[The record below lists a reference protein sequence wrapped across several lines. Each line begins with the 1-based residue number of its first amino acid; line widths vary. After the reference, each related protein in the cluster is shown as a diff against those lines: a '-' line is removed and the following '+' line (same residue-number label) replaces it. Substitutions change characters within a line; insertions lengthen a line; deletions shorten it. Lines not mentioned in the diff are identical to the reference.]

1 MKKLLTLCLAL
12 AMTLSVGAY
21 ALTTLGSSTVK
32 AADETATETS
42 DTLDVNILEANA
54 YKADDPNTPN
64 AFVESWANADLTTA
78 KDNIGARLISNCV
91 TAGAK
96 IEIKLETAVNASDYK
111 YVTFKALYWAD
122 KASKH
127 LSTTVTNLDGTSSIN
142 VGIYG
147 IQSKSVSADTVW
159 VKIPTSAIKNSES
172 KVNGIKLTAPTDTI
186 YGLKYFFLSD
196 FTFTNESV
204 EVFDYAY
211 THAVSAETNY
221 GLVDMKVAGSYPVA
235 EWATLGFRYNI
246 PMGSR
251 KSFVATVKFAS
262 PVMANEVD
270 YYSFSMMCW
279 DDKAPYS
286 NVIVKNLKGEQ
297 VSTLCVYYNYD
308 MSGDFAM
315 RIPTKPLANEDGTVN
330 GFILESE
337 HASTNTIISEVCA
350 ISEDTPLAVLD
361 EHATTTENNK
371 WGFQTSNWAGVAQWD
386 EYRVTYGGRDFVGS
400 LYNIV
405 LKYPVAVEKVK
416 TIDFKAVLWNNA
428 GVGRV
433 QIAKLDGT
441 NTEII
446 NVNKGWTE
454 VFEKNIDVKVNAELL
469 ADENGLVH
477 GFRMNAINDDSG
489 SFVFSKF
496 TSGTEEKVYNATL
509 TLADGT
515 QENIAYTASN
525 RAAKLAEVKAK
536 LGTTNVQ
543 YTYSNDVPAELPFEE
558 GKTYTETRTLNKYT
572 VTFKNYNGE
581 TLKTETYDYGATP
594 VAPETTPAKSYDE
607 DNHYTFKGWDKEI
620 AVVTGDVT
628 YTAEFNTVAHVYGEW
643 EDITHATCTG
653 KGSHKKV
660 CVCGKEV
667 TEDVPANGHNAV
679 TDAAVA
685 PTCTEPGKTEGSHC
699 SVCNEVLTAPQ
710 TVDALGHDMGEYV
723 QTTAPTCTAKGVKTA
738 TCKREGCNHT
748 ETQEMDALGHDM
760 GEYVKTTAPT
770 CTAKGVKTAT
780 CKREGCNHTE
790 TQEID
795 ALGHD
800 MGEYVQTTAP
810 TCTAKGEKTTTCKR
824 EGCNHTETQEIP
836 AKGHTLE
843 KVEKVAA
850 TESKE
855 GVKEHYRCSECGDLF
870 LDENGTTPATEADLK
885 IAKLQKKGCN
895 GSIGG
900 LGLTLAAF
908 GMAFVA
914 LKKKRG

>member
-21 ALTTLGSSTVK
+21 ALTTLGSSAAK

-42 DTLDVNILEANA
+42 DTLNVNVLEANA
-54 YKADDPNTPN
+54 YKAENPDTPN
-64 AFVESWANADLTTA
+64 AFVETWPNPDLTAA
-78 KDNIGARLISNCV
+78 KDSIGARLISNSV

-96 IEIKLETAVNASDYK
+96 VEIKLETAVNASDYK
-111 YVTFKALYWAD
+111 YVMFKAMYWAN

-127 LSTTVTNLDGTSSIN
+127 LSTTVTNLDETSSIN

-159 VKIPTSAIKNSES
+159 VKIPTSVIKNSEG

-204 EVFDYAY
+204 EVFDYAN
-211 THAVSAETNY
+211 TMAVSAGTNY
-221 GLVDMKVAGSYPVA
+221 GLVDMKVTANYPVA
-235 EWATLGFRYNI
+235 AWKTEGFRYKI
-246 PMGSR
+246 QMESR

-262 PVMANEVD
+262 PVMADEVD
-270 YYSFSMMCW
+270 YYSFKMMCW
-279 DDKAPYS
+279 DDEAPYS

-297 VSTLCVYYNYD
+297 VSTLCVYYAYKMD
-308 MSGDFAM
+308 GDFAM

-350 ISEDTPLAVLD
+350 ISEDVPLAVLD
-361 EHATTTENNK
+361 EHATTTENNA
-371 WGFQTSNWAGVAQWD
+371 WGFQTSNWAGVPQWD
-386 EYRVTYGGRDFVGS
+386 EHGLTYGGRDFKDS

-405 LKYPVAVEKVK
+405 LKYPVAAEKVK

-428 GVGRV
+428 AVGHV

-454 VFEKNIDVKVNAELL
+454 VFKKNIDVKVNAELL

-509 TLADGT
+509 TLGDGT

-525 RAAKLAEVKAK
+525 RAAKLEEVKAN
-536 LGTTNVQ
+536 LGTDDAQ
-543 YTYSNDVPAELPFEE
+543 YTYSHDLPAELPFEE
-558 GKTYTETRTLNKYT
+558 GKTYTETRTVNKYN
-572 VTFKNYNGE
+572 VTFKNYNDE
-581 TLKTETYDYGATP
+581 TLKTETLDYGATP
-594 VAPETTPAKSYDE
+594 VAPETAPVKPYDD
-607 DNHYTFKGWDKEI
+607 DNHFTFKGWDKEI
-620 AVVTGDVT
+620 AAVTGDVT
-628 YTAEFNTVAHVYGEW
+628 YTAEFDAVAHVYGEW
-643 EDITHATCTG
+643 QEVTAATCLE

-660 CVCGKEV
+660 CECGKEV
-667 TEDVPANGHNAV
+667 VEETPAKGHTAV

-699 SVCNEVLTAPQ
+699 SVCNEVLTA
-710 TVDALGHDMGEYV
+710 
-723 QTTAPTCTAKGVKTA
+723 
-738 TCKREGCNHT
+738 
-748 ETQEMDALGHDM
+748 
-760 GEYVKTTAPT
+760 
-770 CTAKGVKTAT
+770 
-780 CKREGCNHTE
+780 
-790 TQEID
+790 
-795 ALGHD
+795 
-800 MGEYVQTTAP
+800 
-810 TCTAKGEKTTTCKR
+810 
-824 EGCNHTETQEIP
+824 TQEIP

-843 KVEKVAA
+843 KVEAVAA

-855 GVKEHYRCSECGDLF
+855 GVKEHYKCAECGKLF

-885 IAKLQKKGCN
+885 IAKLQSGGCL
-895 GSIGG
+895 GSVSG
-900 LGLTLAAF
+900 LGFTFVAV

>member
-21 ALTTLGSSTVK
+21 ALTTLGSSAAK

-42 DTLDVNILEANA
+42 DTLDVNVLEANA
-54 YKADDPNTPN
+54 YKAENPDTPN
-64 AFVESWANADLTTA
+64 AFVETWPNADLTAA
-78 KDNIGARLISNCV
+78 KNSIGARLISNSV

-96 IEIKLETAVNASDYK
+96 VEIKLETAVNASDYK
-111 YVTFKALYWAD
+111 YVTFKAMYWANN
-122 KASKH
+122 ASKH
-127 LSTTVTNLDGTSSIN
+127 LTTTVTNLDETSSIN

-147 IQSKSVSADTVW
+147 TQSKSASADTVW
-159 VKIPTSAIKNSES
+159 VKIPTSVIKNSEG
-172 KVNGIKLTAPTDTI
+172 KVNGIKLTAPTDTT

-204 EVFDYAY
+204 EVFDYAN
-211 THAVSAETNY
+211 TMAVSAGTNY
-221 GLVDMKVAGSYPVA
+221 GLVDMKVTANYPVPA
-235 EWATLGFRYNI
+235 WKTEGFRYKI
-246 PMGSR
+246 QMESR

-262 PVMANEVD
+262 PVMADEVD
-270 YYSFSMMCW
+270 YYSFKMMCW
-279 DDKAPYS
+279 DDEAPYS

-297 VSTLCVYYNYD
+297 VSTLCVYYAYKMN
-308 MSGDFAM
+308 GDFAM

-350 ISEDTPLAVLD
+350 ISEDVPLAVLD
-361 EHATTTENNK
+361 EHATTTENNA
-371 WGFQTSNWAGVAQWD
+371 WGFLTSNWAGVPQWD
-386 EYRVTYGGRDFVGS
+386 EHGLTYGGRDFKDS

-405 LKYPVAVEKVK
+405 LKYPVAAEKVK

-428 GVGRV
+428 GVGHV

-446 NVNKGWTE
+446 NVNKGWVD

-509 TLADGT
+509 TLGNGT
-515 QENIAYTASN
+515 QENVAYTASN
-525 RAAKLAEVKAK
+525 RAAKLEEVKEK
-536 LGTTNVQ
+536 LGTDDAQ
-543 YTYSNDVPAELPFEE
+543 YTYSHDLPAELPFEE
-558 GKTYTETRTLNKYT
+558 GKTYTETRTVNKYN
-572 VTFKNYNGE
+572 VTFKNYNDE
-581 TLKTETYDYGATP
+581 TLKTETLDYGATP
-594 VAPETTPAKSYDE
+594 VAPETAPVKPYDD

-620 AVVTGDVT
+620 AAVTGDVT
-628 YTAEFNTVAHVYGEW
+628 YTAEFDAVAHVYGEW
-643 EDITHATCTG
+643 QEVTAATCLE

-660 CVCGKEV
+660 CECGKEV
-667 TEDVPANGHNAV
+667 VEETPAKGHTAV

-699 SVCNEVLTAPQ
+699 SVCNEVLTEP
-710 TVDALGHDMGEYV
+710 
-723 QTTAPTCTAKGVKTA
+723 
-738 TCKREGCNHT
+738 
-748 ETQEMDALGHDM
+748 
-760 GEYVKTTAPT
+760 
-770 CTAKGVKTAT
+770 
-780 CKREGCNHTE
+780 
-790 TQEID
+790 
-795 ALGHD
+795 
-800 MGEYVQTTAP
+800 
-810 TCTAKGEKTTTCKR
+810 
-824 EGCNHTETQEIP
+824 QEIP

-843 KVEKVAA
+843 KVEMVAA

-855 GVKEHYRCSECGDLF
+855 GVKEHYKCAECGKLF
-870 LDENGTTPATEADLK
+870 LDENGTTPATEVDLK
-885 IAKLQKKGCN
+885 IAKLQSGGCF
-895 GSIGG
+895 GSVSG
-900 LGLTLAAF
+900 LGFTFVAV